1 MQGTDGLPRE
11 SVEPGDVLASAA
23 QKNRLADV
31 LEFDALLEPLGSQPA
46 IRGRLFGLTVKDV
59 ARELCR
65 LLIVL

>member
-23 QKNRLADV
+23 QENRLADI

-46 IRGRLFGLTVKDV
+46 CGTS
-59 ARELCR
+59 
-65 LLIVL
+65 